1 MSEEQRNS
9 TTSSNEPTSLNQRES
24 GEVSVLSSIEERL
37 IQADNPQDIVL
48 WTQVRAQI
56 IRQDEE
62 SRNQEHQRSLEKV
75 QVRYKMIFSISA
87 FAVGIGML
95 ISGLTYPGLFIS
107 GAGLFGFVPDYVKAL
122 LRIFR
127 EKGRG
132 EENAEE

>member
-1 MSEEQRNS
+1 MSQEQRNS
-9 TTSSNEPTSLNQRES
+9 TTPSNEPTTLTQRES
-24 GEVSVLSSIEERL
+24 GDSVLSSIEECL

-48 WTQVRAQI
+48 WTQVRAEI

-62 SRNQEHQRSLEKV
+62 SRNQEHQRSLEKA
-75 QVRYKMIFSISA
+75 QVRYKMIFSVSA
-87 FAVGIGML
+87 FVVGIGML
-95 ISGLTYPGLFIS
+95 IGGLTYPGLFIS

-132 EENAEE
+132 GENAEE